1 MQEVE
6 RMSDRILFLFRGRL
20 IADGP
25 PREVLRRFARASLEE
40 MFLEVTRHGAAS

>member
-1 MQEVE
+1 VE
-6 RMSDRILFLFRGRL
+6 RMSDRILFLLRGRL

-25 PREVLRRFARASLEE
+25 PGEVLRQFARESLEE